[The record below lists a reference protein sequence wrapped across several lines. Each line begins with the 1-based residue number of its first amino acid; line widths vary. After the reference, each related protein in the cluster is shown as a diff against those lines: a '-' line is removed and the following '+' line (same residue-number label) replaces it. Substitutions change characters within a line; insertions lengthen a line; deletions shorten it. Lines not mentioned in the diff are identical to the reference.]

1 MKEVGFPGMEKIQV
15 FQDDSELV
23 SLLSFFL
30 KISEGTRIKRT
41 GWVQNG
47 IRDPERIA
55 GTYEY
60 IFEIIRQIII
70 IQLTDFAF
78 SAFGLNII

>member
-55 GTYEY
+55 GNDLKKT
-60 IFEIIRQIII
+60 RQIKSY
-70 IQLTDFAF
+70 LCLFP
-78 SAFGLNII
+78 

>member
-55 GTYEY
+55 GTLKIYQKCKKKWTGFLRIGNSIY
-60 IFEIIRQIII
+60 
-70 IQLTDFAF
+70 LKK
-78 SAFGLNII
+78 

>member
-55 GTYEY
+55 GNKC
-60 IFEIIRQIII
+60 ILKKSSNRFFC
-70 IQLTDFAF
+70 LFF
-78 SAFGLNII
+78 PKLF

>member
-55 GTYEY
+55 GN
-60 IFEIIRQIII
+60 
-70 IQLTDFAF
+70 DFKKLVKSYF
-78 SAFGLNII
+78 CLFPKLF

>member
-55 GTYEY
+55 GTTFKF
-60 IFEIIRQIII
+60 IFDIIRQIII
-70 IQLTDFAF
+70 IQLTDFGF
-78 SAFGLNII
+78 SVMG

>member
-55 GTYEY
+55 GNKN
-60 IFEIIRQIII
+60 IFQKIRQIII
-70 IQLTDFAF
+70 LSF
-78 SAFGLNII
+78 SQTFLNNGVF